1 MGLHAKRRRA
11 FCARQ
16 AEWNCFRMVVSE
28 RGEAEL
34 AKLIMVLMPERV
46 LIVSSFA
53 TTIPVRAPGKPNLD
67 KLRHTMV
74 LSFQKGLAGV

>member
-1 MGLHAKRRRA
+1 MSVAKA
-11 FCARQ
+11 APKLP
-16 AEWNCFRMVVSE
+16 
-28 RGEAEL
+28 L

-67 KLRHTMV
+67 KLRHTIV
-74 LSFQKGLAGV
+74 LSFQKGLVGV